1 MSVINYV
8 SGDRYVL
15 LIVNQNA
22 AQIWGTQDALVK
34 GYRISGEKEKKTSAL
49 EDVFVFPSIDK
60 CLKMIQE
67 YVDLQ
72 ADMRE
77 SQVRQGGDYEGRYVA
92 VSAGPLNDIKEA
104 ASEPFAGDPRKIDG
118 NVNEYMWF
126 ETDWKDGVVEKVQD
140 NCDGNLITRKI
151 TYPVKQVTPQ
161 IKDYVTERA
170 EAGLATQGH
179 IILWASQKDLD
190 SRRQDIRLYEWLI
203 IPVGGEE

>member
-22 AQIWGTQDALVK
+22 AQVWGTQDALVK

-60 CLKMIQE
+60 CLSMIQE

-77 SQVRQGGDYEGRYVA
+77 PQVKQGGEYEGRYVA
-92 VSAGPLNDIKEA
+92 VSAGPLNDLKESITTPIKHLTSKPIQPE
-104 ASEPFAGDPRKIDG
+104 DM
-118 NVNEYMWF
+118 NEKYMWF
-126 ETDWKDGVVEKVQD
+126 EETPDGDALKD
-140 NCDGNLITRKI
+140 NCDGNLITKKI

-161 IKDYVTERA
+161 LKEYVTERS

-179 IILWASQKDLD
+179 ITLWLANKDLD
-190 SRRQDIRLYEWLI
+190 TRRQDIRLYEWLI
-203 IPVGGEE
+203 IPVEGYE

>member
-92 VSAGPLNDIKEA
+92 VSAGPLNDIKE
-104 ASEPFAGDPRKIDG
+104 SESALLPFDSD
-118 NVNEYMWF
+118 NDEELYMWF
-126 ETDWKDGVVEKVQD
+126 ERDTDNILNDPKQD

-179 IILWASQKDLD
+179 ITLWAPQKDLD

>member
-49 EDVFVFPSIDK
+49 EDVFVFPSVDK
-60 CLKMIQE
+60 CLSMIQE

-72 ADMRE
+72 AEVRAD
-77 SQVRQGGDYEGRYVA
+77 QVKEGGDYAGRYVA
-92 VSAGPLNDIKEA
+92 VSAGPLNDIKE
-104 ASEPFAGDPRKIDG
+104 SESALLPFDSD
-118 NVNEYMWF
+118 NEEELYMWF
-126 ETDWKDGVVEKVQD
+126 ERDTDNILNDPKQD

-179 IILWASQKDLD
+179 ITLWAPQKDLD

-203 IPVGGEE
+203 IPVEGYE

>member
-92 VSAGPLNDIKEA
+92 VSAGPLNDIKE
-104 ASEPFAGDPRKIDG
+104 SESVLLPLDSD
-118 NVNEYMWF
+118 NDEELYMWF
-126 ETDWKDGVVEKVQD
+126 ERDPKVDSGDQMQD

-151 TYPVKQVTPQ
+151 TYPVKQITPQ

-203 IPVGGEE
+203 IPVEGYE

>member
-22 AQIWGTQDALVK
+22 AQVWGTQDALVK

-49 EDVFVFPSIDK
+49 EDVFVFPSVDK
-60 CLKMIQE
+60 CLSMIQE

-72 ADMRE
+72 AEVRAD
-77 SQVRQGGDYEGRYVA
+77 QVKEGGDYAGRYVA
-92 VSAGPLNDIKEA
+92 VSAGPLNDIKE
-104 ASEPFAGDPRKIDG
+104 SESALLPFDSD
-118 NVNEYMWF
+118 NEEELYMWF
-126 ETDWKDGVVEKVQD
+126 ERDTDNILNDPKQD

-179 IILWASQKDLD
+179 ITLWAPQKDLD

-203 IPVGGEE
+203 IPVEGYE

>member
-22 AQIWGTQDALVK
+22 AQVWGTQDALVK

-60 CLKMIQE
+60 CLSLIQE

-72 ADMRE
+72 AEVRAD
-77 SQVRQGGDYEGRYVA
+77 QVKEGGDYAGRYVA
-92 VSAGPLNDIKEA
+92 VSAGPLNDIKE
-104 ASEPFAGDPRKIDG
+104 SESALLPFDSD
-118 NVNEYMWF
+118 NDEELYMWF
-126 ETDWKDGVVEKVQD
+126 ERDTDNILNDPKQD

-179 IILWASQKDLD
+179 ITLWAPQKDLD

-203 IPVGGEE
+203 IPVEGYE

>member
-22 AQIWGTQDALVK
+22 AQVWGTQDALVK

-49 EDVFVFPSIDK
+49 EDVFVFPSVDK
-60 CLKMIQE
+60 CLSMIQE

-72 ADMRE
+72 AEVRAD
-77 SQVRQGGDYEGRYVA
+77 QVKEGGDYAGRYVA
-92 VSAGPLNDIKEA
+92 VSAGPLNDIKE
-104 ASEPFAGDPRKIDG
+104 SESALLPFDSD
-118 NVNEYMWF
+118 NEEELYMWF
-126 ETDWKDGVVEKVQD
+126 ERDTNNILNDPKQD

-179 IILWASQKDLD
+179 ITLWAPQKDLD

-203 IPVGGEE
+203 IPVEGYE

>member
-22 AQIWGTQDALVK
+22 AQVWGTQDALVK

-60 CLKMIQE
+60 CLSLIQE

-72 ADMRE
+72 AEVRAD
-77 SQVRQGGDYEGRYVA
+77 QVKEGGDYAGRYVA
-92 VSAGPLNDIKEA
+92 VSAGPLNDIKE
-104 ASEPFAGDPRKIDG
+104 SESALLPFDSD
-118 NVNEYMWF
+118 NEEELYMWF
-126 ETDWKDGVVEKVQD
+126 ERDTNNILNDPKQD

-179 IILWASQKDLD
+179 ITLWAPQKDLD

-203 IPVGGEE
+203 IPVEGYE

>member
-22 AQIWGTQDALVK
+22 AQVWGTQDALVK

-60 CLKMIQE
+60 CLSMIQE
-67 YVDLQ
+67 YVGLQ
-72 ADMRE
+72 AEMRE

-92 VSAGPLNDIKEA
+92 VSAGPLNDIKE
-104 ASEPFAGDPRKIDG
+104 SESVLLPLDSD
-118 NVNEYMWF
+118 NDEELYMWF
-126 ETDWKDGVVEKVQD
+126 EKDSKVDSGDPRQD

-179 IILWASQKDLD
+179 ITLWAPQKDLD
-190 SRRQDIRLYEWLI
+190 SRRQDIR
-203 IPVGGEE
+203 

>member
-22 AQIWGTQDALVK
+22 AQVWGTQDALVK
-34 GYRISGEKEKKTSAL
+34 GYRISGEKKKKTSAL

-60 CLKMIQE
+60 CLSMIQE

-72 ADMRE
+72 TDMRE

-92 VSAGPLNDIKEA
+92 VSAGPLNDIKESTTYLDGLYDQWA
-104 ASEPFAGDPRKIDG
+104 HDYPDRQNDMHFIFGDEDG
-118 NVNEYMWF
+118 
-126 ETDWKDGVVEKVQD
+126 DGVQD

-179 IILWASQKDLD
+179 ITLWAPQKDLD

-203 IPVGGEE
+203 IPVEGYE

>member
-22 AQIWGTQDALVK
+22 CAIWGTQDALVQ

-67 YVDLQ
+67 YVALQ
-72 ADMRE
+72 AEVRAE
-77 SQVRQGGDYEGRYVA
+77 QVKEGGDYAGRYVA
-92 VSAGPLNDIKEA
+92 VSAGPINDIKE
-104 ASEPFAGDPRKIDG
+104 SESVLLPLDSD
-118 NVNEYMWF
+118 NDEELYMWF
-126 ETDWKDGVVEKVQD
+126 ERDSKVDSGDTMQD

-161 IKDYVTERA
+161 IKDYVMERS
-170 EAGLATQGH
+170 EAGLSTQGH
-179 IILWASQKDLD
+179 ITLWSPDKDLD

-203 IPVGGEE
+203 IPVEGHE

>member
-22 AQIWGTQDALVK
+22 AQVWGTQDALVK

-60 CLKMIQE
+60 CLSMIQE

-72 ADMRE
+72 ADMRK
-77 SQVRQGGDYEGRYVA
+77 SQVKQGGEYEGRYVA
-92 VSAGPLNDIKEA
+92 VSAGPLNDFKE
-104 ASEPFAGDPRKIDG
+104 SESTFLQLDSDNNESHWYFKTDG
-118 NVNEYMWF
+118 PPA
-126 ETDWKDGVVEKVQD
+126 QD
-140 NCDGNLITRKI
+140 NCDGKLITRKI

-179 IILWASQKDLD
+179 ITLWAQQKDLD

-203 IPVGGEE
+203 IPVEGYE

>member
-60 CLKMIQE
+60 CLSLIQE

-72 ADMRE
+72 AEVRAD
-77 SQVRQGGDYEGRYVA
+77 QVKEGGDYAGRYVA
-92 VSAGPLNDIKEA
+92 VSAGPLNDIKE
-104 ASEPFAGDPRKIDG
+104 SESALLPFDSD
-118 NVNEYMWF
+118 NEEELYMWF
-126 ETDWKDGVVEKVQD
+126 ERDTDNILNDPKQD

-179 IILWASQKDLD
+179 ITLWAPQKDLD

-203 IPVGGEE
+203 IPVEGYE

>member
-49 EDVFVFPSIDK
+49 EDVFVFPSVDK
-60 CLKMIQE
+60 CLSMIQE

-72 ADMRE
+72 AEVRAD
-77 SQVRQGGDYEGRYVA
+77 QVKEGGDYAGRYVA
-92 VSAGPLNDIKEA
+92 VSAGPLNDIKE
-104 ASEPFAGDPRKIDG
+104 SESALLPFDSD
-118 NVNEYMWF
+118 NEEELYMWF
-126 ETDWKDGVVEKVQD
+126 ERDTNNILNDPKQD

-179 IILWASQKDLD
+179 ITLWAPQKDLD

-203 IPVGGEE
+203 IPVEGYE

>member
-60 CLKMIQE
+60 CLSLIQE

-72 ADMRE
+72 AEVRAD
-77 SQVRQGGDYEGRYVA
+77 QVKEGGDYAGRYVA
-92 VSAGPLNDIKEA
+92 VSAGPLNDIKE
-104 ASEPFAGDPRKIDG
+104 SESALLPFDSD
-118 NVNEYMWF
+118 NDEELYMWF
-126 ETDWKDGVVEKVQD
+126 ERDTDNILNDPKQD

-179 IILWASQKDLD
+179 ITLWAPQKDLD

-203 IPVGGEE
+203 IPVEGYE

>member
-49 EDVFVFPSIDK
+49 EDVFVFPSVDK
-60 CLKMIQE
+60 CLSMIQE

-72 ADMRE
+72 AEVRAD
-77 SQVRQGGDYEGRYVA
+77 QVKEGGDYAGRYVA
-92 VSAGPLNDIKEA
+92 VSAGPLNDIKE
-104 ASEPFAGDPRKIDG
+104 SESALLPFDSD
-118 NVNEYMWF
+118 NDEELYMWF
-126 ETDWKDGVVEKVQD
+126 ERDTDNILNDPKQD

-179 IILWASQKDLD
+179 ITLWAPQKDLD

-203 IPVGGEE
+203 IPVEGYE

>member
-49 EDVFVFPSIDK
+49 EDVFVFPSVDK

-67 YVDLQ
+67 YVGLQ
-72 ADMRE
+72 AEMRE

-92 VSAGPLNDIKEA
+92 VSAGPLNDIKE
-104 ASEPFAGDPRKIDG
+104 SESVLLPLDSD
-118 NVNEYMWF
+118 NDEELYMWF
-126 ETDWKDGVVEKVQD
+126 ERDSKVDSGDQMQD

-170 EAGLATQGH
+170 EAGLGTQGH
-179 IILWASQKDLD
+179 ITLWSPQKDLD

-203 IPVGGEE
+203 IPVEGYE

>member
-49 EDVFVFPSIDK
+49 EDVFVFPSVDK
-60 CLKMIQE
+60 CLSMIQE

-72 ADMRE
+72 AEVRAD
-77 SQVRQGGDYEGRYVA
+77 QVKEGGDYAGRYVA
-92 VSAGPLNDIKEA
+92 VSAGPLNDIKE
-104 ASEPFAGDPRKIDG
+104 SESVLLPLDSD
-118 NVNEYMWF
+118 NDEELYMWF
-126 ETDWKDGVVEKVQD
+126 ERDSKVDSGDQMQD

-170 EAGLATQGH
+170 EAGLGTQGH
-179 IILWASQKDLD
+179 ITLWSPQKDLD

-203 IPVGGEE
+203 IPVEGYE

>member
-15 LIVNQNA
+15 LMVNQNA
-22 AQIWGTQDALVK
+22 AQVWGTQDALVK

-72 ADMRE
+72 AEMRAE
-77 SQVRQGGDYEGRYVA
+77 QVRQGGDYEGRYVA
-92 VSAGPLNDIKEA
+92 VSAGPLNDIKE
-104 ASEPFAGDPRKIDG
+104 SEETLLPLDSDNDK
-118 NVNEYMWF
+118 ELYMWF
-126 ETDWKDGVVEKVQD
+126 ERDSKVD
-140 NCDGNLITRKI
+140 SGDVLHDICDGRRIVRKV

-161 IKDYVTERA
+161 IKDYVAERA

-179 IILWASQKDLD
+179 ITLWAPQKDLD

-203 IPVGGEE
+203 IPVEGYE